1 MLCVKHISCALT
13 NNIVLIQERRKTM
26 KRVCVNLEDEVYKQL
41 RHLAVNEERT
51 MTDIVAELVKAK
63 LENKKEQSR

>member
-1 MLCVKHISCALT
+1 
-13 NNIVLIQERRKTM
+13 M

-63 LENKKEQSR
+63 LENKKEQSW

>member
-1 MLCVKHISCALT
+1 
-13 NNIVLIQERRKTM
+13 M

-41 RHLAVNEERT
+41 THLAVNEERT

>member
-1 MLCVKHISCALT
+1 M
-13 NNIVLIQERRKTM
+13 
-26 KRVCVNLEDEVYKQL
+26 NLEDEVYKQL

>member
-1 MLCVKHISCALT
+1 
-13 NNIVLIQERRKTM
+13 M
-26 KRVCVNLEDEVYKQL
+26 KRVCVNLEDEVYMQL

>member
-1 MLCVKHISCALT
+1 
-13 NNIVLIQERRKTM
+13 M

-51 MTDIVAELVKAK
+51 MTDIAELVKAK

>member
-1 MLCVKHISCALT
+1 
-13 NNIVLIQERRKTM
+13 M
-26 KRVCVNLEDEVYKQL
+26 KRVCVNLEDAVYKQL